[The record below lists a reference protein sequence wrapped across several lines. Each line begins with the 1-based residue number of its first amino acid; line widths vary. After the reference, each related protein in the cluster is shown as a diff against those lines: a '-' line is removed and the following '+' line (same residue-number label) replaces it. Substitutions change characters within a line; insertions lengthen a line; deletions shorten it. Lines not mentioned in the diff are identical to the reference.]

1 LIPPSDD
8 GIVVVGQDNRRGK
21 GQMKSDFVLRARLGE
36 DGVRALAAHLE
47 EQGETW
53 RSDVID
59 ACFDRFD
66 VTLQKR
72 FAEMDTRFANRL
84 AETESRL
91 SERITA
97 NRVEFLDRLGDLR
110 AELLRWTFG
119 FWVGQAVVI
128 SGAIAVLVQLLA
140 R

>member
-1 LIPPSDD
+1 
-8 GIVVVGQDNRRGK
+8 
-21 GQMKSDFVLRARLGE
+21 MKPDFVLRARLGE
-36 DGVRALAAHLE
+36 DGVRALADYV
-47 EQGETW
+47 EQHGETW
-53 RSDVID
+53 RPDVID

-66 VTLQKR
+66 ATLQKR
-72 FAEMDTRFANRL
+72 FTEMDARLANRL
-84 AETESRL
+84 AETEARL

-97 NRVEFLDRLGDLR
+97 NRVEFLERLGDLR

-128 SGAIAVLVQLLA
+128 SGAIAVLFQLLVT

>member
-1 LIPPSDD
+1 MASSSVVRD
-8 GIVVVGQDNRRGK
+8 GRPRKVN
-21 GQMKSDFVLRARLGE
+21 MNSDFVLRARLGE
-36 DGVRALAAHLE
+36 DGVRALTNYLE
-47 EQGETW
+47 QQGETW
-53 RSDVID
+53 RSDVVD

-72 FAEMDTRFANRL
+72 FTEMDTRLANRL
-84 AETESRL
+84 AETEARL
-91 SERITA
+91 ADRITA
-97 NRVEFLDRLGDLR
+97 NRVEFLERLGDLR

-128 SGAIAVLVQLLA
+128 SGAIAVLFQLVA

>member
-1 LIPPSDD
+1 
-8 GIVVVGQDNRRGK
+8 
-21 GQMKSDFVLRARLGE
+21 MKADFVLRARLGE
-36 DGVRALAAHLE
+36 DGVRALTDYVE
-47 EQGETW
+47 QQGETW

-66 VTLQKR
+66 ATLQKR
-72 FAEMDTRFANRL
+72 LTEMDTRFANRL
-84 AETESRL
+84 AETEARL

-110 AELLRWTFG
+110 TELLRWTFG

-128 SGAIAVLVQLLA
+128 SGAIAVLFQLIA
-140 R
+140 G